1 MNVIEM
7 RDGRPVWKE
16 KRCAHCMSCIQN
28 YLAEA
33 IEFGDVTEGR
43 KRYNASKVR
52 L

>member
-1 MNVIEM
+1 
-7 RDGRPVWKE
+7 
-16 KRCAHCMSCIQN
+16 MSCIQN
-28 YLAEA
+28 CPAEA